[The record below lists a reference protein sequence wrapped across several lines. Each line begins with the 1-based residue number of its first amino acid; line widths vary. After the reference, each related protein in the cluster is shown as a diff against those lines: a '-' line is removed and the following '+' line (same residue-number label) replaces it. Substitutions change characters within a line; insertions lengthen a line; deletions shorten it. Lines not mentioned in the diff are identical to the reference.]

1 MLYFRNLFKQNR
13 PDFID
18 AIKLTNHDED
28 RAASDLGRSVDK
40 EKLAAC
46 VLLTSPGKPYIY
58 QGEELG
64 YWGTKSKGDEYI
76 RTPMKWT
83 RNGSVPAAALG
94 GKVDLGMLSA
104 EISVEAQTA
113 DPNSILNVYKKF
125 AAARNAFKALA
136 KGEMTEVTT
145 TNNAAAIWTM
155 SYDGQSVLV
164 VHNFGD
170 KVITTQVNELSSSTS
185 GKVLV
190 SNGVVSVNAA
200 SVTMGPFASAVI
212 AL

>member
-1 MLYFRNLFKQNR
+1 
-13 PDFID
+13 
-18 AIKLTNHDED
+18 
-28 RAASDLGRSVDK
+28 
-40 EKLAAC
+40 
-46 VLLTSPGKPYIY
+46 
-58 QGEELG
+58 
-64 YWGTKSKGDEYI
+64 
-76 RTPMKWT
+76 
-83 RNGSVPAAALG
+83 
-94 GKVDLGMLSA
+94 MLSS
-104 EISVEAQTA
+104 EISVEAQTT
-113 DPNSILNVYKKF
+113 DPNSILSVYKKF

-190 SNGVVSVNAA
+190 SIGGVSVNAA